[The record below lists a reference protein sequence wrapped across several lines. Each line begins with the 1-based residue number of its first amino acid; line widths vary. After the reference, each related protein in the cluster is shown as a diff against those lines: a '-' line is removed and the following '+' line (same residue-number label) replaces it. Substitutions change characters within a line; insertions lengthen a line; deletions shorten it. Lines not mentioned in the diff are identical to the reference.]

1 MKSYV
6 SILLLICTLQLF
18 AQTGPGTK
26 IPYCYDEI
34 TSPDFVK
41 AVAQSSGVCLLPMGI
56 LEKHGPHLPLGTD
69 IFESRKVATTAAA
82 LEYSIVFPTY
92 YVGQINEARHQPG
105 TISYSPDL
113 LWKMLQETCEEL
125 SRNGLKKIIIVNGH
139 GGNNDFLRYLDRK
152 STRLKSSH

>member
-1 MKSYV
+1 MKSYF

-18 AQTGPGTK
+18 AQPNPGTK

-41 AVAQSSGVCLLPMGI
+41 AVVQSSGVCLLPMGI

-82 LEYSIVFPTY
+82 
-92 YVGQINEARHQPG
+92 
-105 TISYSPDL
+105 
-113 LWKMLQETCEEL
+113 M
-125 SRNGLKKIIIVNGH
+125 
-139 GGNNDFLRYLDRK
+139 
-152 STRLKSSH
+152 